1 MLTTPK
7 IRHLPA
13 HITVSSVQ
21 TIQMIVFNKK
31 SIQISALHKE
41 CIASTHVKEK
51 KPRVKSK
58 LKLRYIFFLIKV
70 ITFHLISHL
79 SYR

>member
-41 CIASTHVKEK
+41 CIASTHVKENNQE
-51 KPRVKSK
+51 
-58 LKLRYIFFLIKV
+58 LNQN
-70 ITFHLISHL
+70 
-79 SYR
+79 

>member
-7 IRHLPA
+7 SIRHLPA

-21 TIQMIVFNKK
+21 TIQMIVFNKN

-41 CIASTHVKEK
+41 CIASTNVKEK
-51 KPRVKSK
+51 NQE
-58 LKLRYIFFLIKV
+58 LNQN
-70 ITFHLISHL
+70 
-79 SYR
+79 